1 MAFADFD
8 WATDANYPAGAAT
21 WSGTSTKVAP
31 SAGVQADGF
40 APEDQP
46 PAQWINWLFNGII
59 EAGQTLEAL
68 VGDGTLQAAYA
79 RSVALG
85 QTSPHIDVGSSG
97 FSVGGTD
104 DASIL
109 SVAGASGIVNA
120 KTLSAQSA
128 STIGALAAGGA
139 FTAAAGMQASGG
151 DISLGDLAQLAIN
164 AAADTLTL
172 KLANLRFHGYGAG
185 QRALIHNGSGVAS
198 DLPLDGVPWT
208 PVVSAVSGSDI
219 VTGDITNTS
228 GYSARIGNLALFAF
242 RFTLNTTGFDT
253 SPRDITFT
261 PPFGTP
267 NAPSAGVARAE
278 NLTADRFVNILLL
291 NSVNGICVRVSPGSD
306 VGTGRVISV
315 CGMYGCS

>member
-8 WATDANYPAGAAT
+8 WATDTNYPAGSAT
-21 WSGTSTKVAP
+21 WSATPTKVAP

-59 EAGQTLEAL
+59 TAGQALETSL
-68 VGDGTLQAAYA
+68 GDGTIQWAFDN
-79 RSVALG
+79 SVAEADL
-85 QTSPHIDVGSSG
+85 TIPTV
-97 FSVGGTD
+97 
-104 DASIL
+104 
-109 SVAGASGIVNA
+109 
-120 KTLSAQSA
+120 QSA
-128 STIGALAAGGA
+128 LVAAPTTGAVSLLAL
-139 FTAAAGMQASGG
+139 SGG
-151 DISLGDLAQLAIN
+151 L
-164 AAADTLTL
+164 
-172 KLANLRFHGYGAG
+172 
-185 QRALIHNGSGVAS
+185 
-198 DLPLDGVPWT
+198 WT

-278 NLTADRFVNILLL
+278 NLTANRFVNILLL
-291 NSVNGICVRVSPGSD
+291 GSVNGICIRVSPGSD